1 MAHNP
6 LISVC
11 IPMFNASPFIRE
23 CIDSV
28 LRQSFAD
35 FELLIVDD
43 GSTDDSRDIVLSYYD
58 DRIRLIEN
66 KHDYIGSL
74 NMLLREAK
82 GKYIARMDADD
93 IMFVNRLE
101 VQFNYMEQNPQID
114 ILGAA
119 MQCFGEYNDIC
130 TPCRVGE
137 IGYMELLECCGLF
150 HPTVFMRNDRIRSQS
165 IFYRYKYIFAEDY
178 AFWAEALSKGLVLA
192 NIGDIVLNYRV
203 SPTQVSATKRETQ
216 HEHSIMVRKALA
228 KSLFDFTESY
238 LSTTHLK
245 EDNNA
250 LLTAIIPFYNEGD
263 ELIRTLSSIRR
274 TAGNKIK
281 IIIVDDKS
289 DDGFDY
295 KLMSSK
301 YDVAYISN
309 PIRLGPAMSKE
320 KGVQCCTTPNF
331 ILLDAHMRF
340 YQVDWVDTIIAELS
354 DNPNQILCCQ
364 TKTLRIVDGEV
375 KEEDVATTYGA
386 YIYFG
391 INNYTPIAIWN
402 TNPKIR
408 PLQSGHI
415 PCILGATYASSK
427 KYWNKL
433 RGFRGLL
440 CYGCEE
446 PLISL
451 KAWLQG
457 GKCRFLQNISVGH
470 VYKEYSTVSL
480 MNAKYTYNFLY
491 IAYLLFPTSL
501 RCKVEAVLRIKGGTH
516 YRMAKDIL
524 EATIDFQ
531 KNEKKKLLDI
541 LSKNDFDYIK
551 TINYVVHPSDEINLD
566 VMLYQLPDILKFCE
580 GKVCHV
586 KDISLYH
593 GIVGFSILFFLFAR
607 HTGKPKWS
615 QKARFLIGEVKN
627 SIVLVKDPKISLS
640 EGIAGVGWGLLY
652 LVDNEFI
659 TYQEVSG
666 VLCRIDS
673 QLASISP
680 KRMKDHTLE
689 TGVTGLAAYC
699 SARIGFNKRHHV
711 PSVFPDD
718 FIDELIEAS
727 QYECQNTGNSTNVIH
742 LSQNLQSSLL
752 KDPNWANLTIDFNDI
767 IELPTSLIKNQ
778 DYWEANL
785 KYGCLGYA
793 INLLI
798 TKYKINENK

>member
-1 MAHNP
+1 MKSPA
-6 LISVC
+6 ISVC
-11 IPMFNASPFIRE
+11 IPMYNAASFLKD
-23 CIDSV
+23 CIDSI
-28 LRQSFAD
+28 LSQSFTD

-43 GSTDDSRDIVLSYYD
+43 GSTDDSKDIVRSYHD

-74 NMLLREAK
+74 NMLLGEAK

-93 IMFVNRLE
+93 IMIVDRLE
-101 VQFNYMEQNPQID
+101 IQFNYMEENSQID

-178 AFWAEALSKGLVLA
+178 AFWAEALCKGLVLA

-238 LSTTHLK
+238 LSTTHIK

-250 LLTAIIPFYNEGD
+250 FLTAIIPFYNEGV
-263 ELIRTLSSIRR
+263 ELIKTLSSIRR
-274 TAGNKIK
+274 TAGCKIK

-289 DDGFDY
+289 DDDFDY
-295 KLMSSK
+295 KQMTSE
-301 YDVAYISN
+301 YNVTYISN

-320 KGVQCCTTPNF
+320 KGVQCCTTPYF

-340 YQVDWVDTIIAELS
+340 YEMGWVESIISELS

-364 TKTLRIVDGEV
+364 TKTLRNVDGKV
-375 KEEDVATTYGA
+375 KEIKAVTTYGA
-386 YIYFG
+386 YIYLG
-391 INNYTPIAIWN
+391 TKNYTPMAIWN
-402 TNPKIR
+402 TNPYIR
-408 PLQSGHI
+408 SLQTGHI
-415 PCILGATYASSK
+415 PCVLGATYASSK

-433 RGFRGLL
+433 NGFRGLI

-451 KAWLQG
+451 KAWLEG
-457 GKCRFLQNISVGH
+457 GKCRFLPNITVGH

-480 MNAKYTYNFLY
+480 MNAKYTYNLLY
-491 IAYLLFPTSL
+491 IANLLFPTSL
-501 RCKVEAVLRIKGGTH
+501 RCKVEAVLCIKGGL
-516 YRMAKDIL
+516 YYKIARDIL
-524 EATIDFQ
+524 EATTDFRINQ
-531 KNEKKKLLDI
+531 KKELLCI
-541 LSKNDFDYIK
+541 LKKNDFDYIQA
-551 TINYVVHPSDEINLD
+551 INYVVQPSSEINLD
-566 VMLYQLPDILKFCE
+566 IMLNQIPDILKFCE
-580 GKVCHV
+580 EKVRHV
-586 KDISLYH
+586 ADLSLYH
-593 GIVGFSILFFLFAR
+593 GLVGFAILFFLFAR
-607 HTGKPKWS
+607 HSDKPKWS
-615 QKARFLIGEVKN
+615 QKARFLIGKVKR
-627 SIVLVKDPKISLS
+627 SLVQINDPKISLS
-640 EGIAGVGWGLLY
+640 EGIAGIGWGLLY
-652 LVDNEFI
+652 LVDNGFI
-659 TYQEVSG
+659 DYHEVSG
-666 VLCRIDS
+666 VLCQIDS
-673 QLASISP
+673 QLVSFSP
-680 KRMKDHTLE
+680 KRMKDITIE

-699 SARIGFNKRHHV
+699 CARIGFNKRHHV
-711 PSVFPDD
+711 HSVFPDD
-718 FIDELIEAS
+718 FINELTEAS
-727 QYECQNTGNSTNVIH
+727 QQICQKLYNSTKVID
-742 LSQNLQSSLL
+742 LSQNLQAALL
-752 KDPNWANLTIDFNDI
+752 KDSNWSNITIDFNDI
-767 IELPTSLIKNQ
+767 IELPTNLIKNQ
-778 DYWEANL
+778 NYWEADL

-793 INLLI
+793 INLLT